1 MSVTRTCKEW
11 PLAYETE
18 HNTFKTMATLNLETI
33 KLIGHGVLD
42 AKHVAVLLQADML
55 AEEAAVDALQMNR
68 VCAILS
74 DAQDLLTKGDEADK
88 QKGLAEYGIEL
99 VQIMHPAEY
108 ESGKEFEHK
117 GGKYYV
123 EKKEEVVLKDKDGK
137 PYEGKD
143 FAKIYA
149 IDAQKKELTR
159 KQAALTVKRKEL
171 IKELLVKHPY
181 LERIIKRTLKVK
193 R

>member
-1 MSVTRTCKEW
+1 
-11 PLAYETE
+11 
-18 HNTFKTMATLNLETI
+18 MATLNLETI
-33 KLIGHGVLD
+33 KLIGNGVLD

-68 VCAILS
+68 VCAILG

-88 QKGLAEYGIEL
+88 QKGLAEYAIEL
-99 VQIMHPAEY
+99 AQIMHPAEY

-123 EKKEEVVLKDKDGK
+123 EKKETVILTDDSGN

-143 FAKIYA
+143 FEKIYA
-149 IDAQKKELTR
+149 IDKQKKDLTR
-159 KQAALTVKRKEL
+159 KNAALTVKRRAAL
-171 IKELLVKHPY
+171 NELLEKHPY
-181 LERIIKRTLKVK
+181 LRREVKRTLKVK